1 MTTEIIKDLQSKME
15 KSIESL
21 QRDFAAIRAGHANAN
36 LLERVTV
43 NYYGADTPV
52 QQLAGISVPE
62 PRMLL
67 VTPYDKTSIDD
78 ILKAINMANL
88 GVNPT
93 SDGNVIRITV
103 PALTEERRKELVKE
117 AKKEAENAKVAIR
130 NIRRDANDALKKAE
144 KNGEL
149 TEDDLKSFTDD
160 VQTETDNHIKKID
173 ALTAEKESSILEV

>member
-1 MTTEIIKDLQSKME
+1 MTTAIINEAKDKMS
-15 KSIESL
+15 KSIDSL
-21 QRDFAAIRAGHANAN
+21 TREFAGIRAGNANAN
-36 LLERVTV
+36 LLDRVTV

-62 PRMLL
+62 ARMIV

-93 SDGNVIRITV
+93 SDGTVIRITV
-103 PALTEERRKELVKE
+103 PALTEERRKDLVKD

-130 NIRRDANDALKKAE
+130 NIRRDANDDLKKAE
-144 KNGEL
+144 KAGEMSEDEL
-149 TEDDLKSFTDD
+149 RGYTEDVQDLTNDY
-160 VQTETDNHIKKID
+160 IKKID
-173 ALTAEKESSILEV
+173 ELTATKENDIMAV

>member
-1 MTTEIIKDLQSKME
+1 MTTAIINETKDKMS
-15 KSIESL
+15 KSIDSL
-21 QRDFAAIRAGHANAN
+21 TRDFAGIRAGNASAN
-36 LLERVTV
+36 LLDRVSV

-62 PRMLL
+62 ARML
-67 VTPYDKTSIDD
+67 VVSPYDKSSIDD
-78 ILKAINMANL
+78 ILKAINQANL

-144 KNGEL
+144 KSGEL
-149 TEDDLKSFTDD
+149 TEDDLKGFTED
-160 VQTETDNHIKKID
+160 VQNLTNDYIKKID
-173 ALTAEKESSILEV
+173 SLTDNKESDIMAV

>member
-1 MTTEIIKDLQSKME
+1 MTTEIINELKSKME

-21 QRDFAAIRAGHANAN
+21 VREFAAIRAGHANAN
-36 LLERVTV
+36 LLERVSV

-67 VTPYDKTSIDD
+67 VTPYDKSSIDD

>member
-1 MTTEIIKDLQSKME
+1 MTTEIINELKSKME

-21 QRDFAAIRAGHANAN
+21 VREFAAIRAGHANAN
-36 LLERVTV
+36 LLERVSV

-67 VTPYDKTSIDD
+67 VTPYDKSSIDD

-173 ALTAEKESSILEV
+173 VLTAEKESSILEV

>member
-1 MTTEIIKDLQSKME
+1 MTTEIINELKSKME

-21 QRDFAAIRAGHANAN
+21 VREFAAIRAGHANAN
-36 LLERVTV
+36 LLERISV

-67 VTPYDKTSIDD
+67 VTPYDKSSIDD

>member
-1 MTTEIIKDLQSKME
+1 MTTEILNELKSKME
-15 KSIESL
+15 KSIGNL
-21 QRDFAAIRAGHANAN
+21 QREFAGIRAGHANAN
-36 LLERVTV
+36 LLDRVSV
-43 NYYGADTPV
+43 VYYGAETPV
-52 QQLAGISVPE
+52 QQLASISVPE

-117 AKKEAENAKVAIR
+117 AKKEAENSKIAIR

-144 KNGEL
+144 KAGDI
-149 TEDDLKSFTDD
+149 TEDDLKSFSDD
-160 VQTETDNHIKKID
+160 VQAETDKFIKKID
-173 ALTAEKESSILEV
+173 ELTASKEKDILEV

>member
-1 MTTEIIKDLQSKME
+1 MTTEIINDLKSKME

-36 LLERVTV
+36 LLERVSV

-149 TEDDLKSFTDD
+149 TEDDLKSYTDQ

-173 ALTAEKESSILEV
+173 ALTTEKENSILEV

>member
-1 MTTEIIKDLQSKME
+1 MTIEILNDLKTKMQ

-36 LLERVTV
+36 LLERVSV

-67 VTPYDKTSIDD
+67 VTPYDKSSIDD

-149 TEDDLKSFTDD
+149 TEDDLKSFTED
-160 VQTETDNHIKKID
+160 VQKETDNHIKKID
-173 ALTAEKESSILEV
+173 TLTTEKENSILEV

>member
-1 MTTEIIKDLQSKME
+1 MTTEIINELKSKME

-21 QRDFAAIRAGHANAN
+21 VREFAAIRAGHANAN
-36 LLERVTV
+36 LLERVSV

-67 VTPYDKTSIDD
+67 VTPYDKSSIDD

-117 AKKEAENAKVAIR
+117 AKKEAENAKIAIR

-149 TEDDLKSFTDD
+149 TEDDLKSFTDN

>member
-1 MTTEIIKDLQSKME
+1 MTTEILNELKSKMD

-21 QRDFAAIRAGHANAN
+21 QREFAAIRAGHANSS
-36 LLERVTV
+36 LLDRVSV

-62 PRMLL
+62 PRMLV
-67 VTPYDKTSIDD
+67 VTPYDKSSIDD

-93 SDGNVIRITV
+93 SDGTVIRITV

-117 AKKEAENAKVAIR
+117 AKKEAENSKVAIR

-149 TEDDLKSFTDD
+149 TEDDLKSFTED
-160 VQTETDNHIKKID
+160 VQDETNKYIKKID
-173 ALTAEKESSILEV
+173 DLTTEKEKDIMEV

>member
-1 MTTEIIKDLQSKME
+1 MTIEIINELKSKME

-21 QRDFAAIRAGHANAN
+21 VREFAAIRAGHANAN
-36 LLERVTV
+36 LLERVSV

-67 VTPYDKTSIDD
+67 VTPYDKSSIDD

>member
-1 MTTEIIKDLQSKME
+1 MSTEIINEVKTKMQ

-21 QRDFAAIRAGHANAN
+21 QREFAGIRAGHANAN
-36 LLERVTV
+36 LLDRVQV

-117 AKKEAENAKVAIR
+117 AKKEAENAKIAIR
-130 NIRRDANDALKKAE
+130 NIRRDANDNLKKAE

-160 VQTETDNHIKKID
+160 VQSETDKFIKEID
-173 ALTAEKESSILEV
+173 ILTEEKEADILEV

>member
-1 MTTEIIKDLQSKME
+1 MTTEIINDLKSKME

-149 TEDDLKSFTDD
+149 TEDDLKSFTED
-160 VQTETDNHIKKID
+160 VQKQTDNYIKKID
-173 ALTAEKESSILEV
+173 TLTTEKENSILEV

>member
-1 MTTEIIKDLQSKME
+1 MTTAIINEAKDKMS
-15 KSIESL
+15 KSIDSL
-21 QRDFAAIRAGHANAN
+21 TREFAGIRAGNASAN
-36 LLERVTV
+36 LLDRVTV

-62 PRMLL
+62 ARML
-67 VTPYDKTSIDD
+67 VVSPYDKTSIND
-78 ILKAINMANL
+78 ILKAINQANL
-88 GVNPT
+88 GLNPT

-103 PALTEERRKELVKE
+103 PALTEERRKDLVKD

-144 KNGEL
+144 KSGEL

-160 VQTETDNHIKKID
+160 VQNLTNDYIKKID
-173 ALTAEKESSILEV
+173 SLTDSKEKDIMAV

>member
-1 MTTEIIKDLQSKME
+1 MTTEILNDLKSKMQ

-36 LLERVTV
+36 LLERVSV

-67 VTPYDKTSIDD
+67 VTPYDKSSIDD

-173 ALTAEKESSILEV
+173 TLTAEKESSILEV

>member
-1 MTTEIIKDLQSKME
+1 MTTEIINDLKSKME

-21 QRDFAAIRAGHANAN
+21 VREFAGIRAGHANAN
-36 LLERVTV
+36 LLERVSV

-173 ALTAEKESSILEV
+173 ALTAEKENSILEV